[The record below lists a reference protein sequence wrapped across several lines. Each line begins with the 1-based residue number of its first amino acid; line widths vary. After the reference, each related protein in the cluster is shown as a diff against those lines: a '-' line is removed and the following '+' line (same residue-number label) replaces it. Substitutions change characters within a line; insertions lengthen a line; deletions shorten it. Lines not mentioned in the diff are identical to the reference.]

1 MRARPALEALMWR
14 TVEVSGRIE
23 KVDGRRIVTISEK
36 FFLEGEE
43 IVIRQE
49 KDGAITIYPAEPAA
63 RKPWGKGSTLFPIG
77 KTNSLKGSK
86 GRWAR

>member
-1 MRARPALEALMWR
+1 MWR
-14 TVEVSGRIE
+14 TIEVSGRIE
-23 KVDGRRIVTISEK
+23 RVDGRRIVTIPEK

-63 RKPWGKGSTLFPIG
+63 REAMWERFNPISDWE
-77 KTNSLKGSK
+77 ND
-86 GRWAR
+86 

>member
-1 MRARPALEALMWR
+1 MWR
-14 TVEVSGRIE
+14 TIERSSRIIRSNG
-23 KVDGRRIVTISEK
+23 KRTVIIPDS

-63 RKPWGKGSTLFPIG
+63 REAMFERFNPI
-77 KTNSLKGSK
+77 SD
-86 GRWAR
+86 WEMDE